1 MSQDPGI
8 FLQYCQ
14 LQVIYDASTSLG
26 PADRLQNW
34 ALRLRSY
41 LQDHLEELGRRGL
54 WRQPGQRHA
63 QPVPGG
69 QFAPPAMEVPGLP
82 RTGRLAAGD
91 IVGVLS
97 REELRRTLDAG
108 EAHDGLRLLKPMW
121 DCCGRQ
127 YVVLKRVHRIFDE
140 RRGVMVRVRDTVLLK
155 DAICDG
161 HYMVD
166 REGCDRSCYFFWKT
180 AWLRRV
186 S

>member
-1 MSQDPGI
+1 
-8 FLQYCQ
+8 
-14 LQVIYDASTSLG
+14 
-26 PADRLQNW
+26 
-34 ALRLRSY
+34 
-41 LQDHLEELGRRGL
+41 
-54 WRQPGQRHA
+54 
-63 QPVPGG
+63 
-69 QFAPPAMEVPGLP
+69 MEVPGLP